1 MVAHTTEEEQ
11 VEAIKKWWKEN
22 GTAVVIGLVVGF
34 GALIGG
40 KYWMEYST
48 SQRQTA
54 SLEFSQLQED
64 MQQKRNDAVLQRG
77 DHLINN
83 FADTPYAVLSAFA
96 IAKLKAEEGDMLAAR
111 ARLQWVLD
119 NSKQQEFLH
128 MARIRMVSV
137 MLAEG
142 NGDGALALL
151 GAVDAGEYLP
161 LYEELKG
168 DIYVSLSQQ
177 SQARSAYEKALKAN
191 DKGDNTLLQ
200 MKLDDLGVEGAS

>member
-11 VEAIKKWWKEN
+11 IESIKKWWKEN
-22 GTAVVIGLVVGF
+22 GTSVVVGLVVGF

-40 KYWMEYST
+40 NYWMQYDA
-48 SQRQTA
+48 SQRQNA
-54 SLEFSQLQED
+54 SLEFSQLQD
-64 MQQKRNDAVLQRG
+64 DLQQTRNDAVMTRG
-77 DHLINN
+77 DHIINN
-83 FADTPYAVLSAFA
+83 FSDTPYAVLSAFA
-96 IAKLKAEEGDMLAAR
+96 IAKLKVDEGDLLAAR

-119 NSKQQEFLH
+119 NSKQLEFLH
-128 MARIRMVSV
+128 MARIRMATV

-151 GAVDAGEYLP
+151 NSAEAGEYLP

-168 DIYVSLSQQ
+168 DIYVSLSQH

-191 DKGDNTLLQ
+191 DKGDNSMLQ
-200 MKLDDLGVEGAS
+200 MKLDDLGGEGA

>member
-1 MVAHTTEEEQ
+1 MVHTTEEEQ
-11 VEAIKKWWKEN
+11 VEAIKKWWKAN
-22 GTAVVIGLVVGF
+22 GTSAVVGVVVVF
-34 GALIGG
+34 AALIGG
-40 KYWMEYST
+40 NYWQEFNT
-48 SQRQTA
+48 GQRQTA

-64 MQQKRNDAVLQRG
+64 MLTERNDAVLQRG
-77 DHLINN
+77 EHLINN

-96 IAKLKAEEGDMLAAR
+96 IAKLKVEAGDMLAAR

-128 MARIRMVSV
+128 MARIRLASV
-137 MLAEG
+137 MLAEDD
-142 NGDGALALL
+142 GDGALALL
-151 GAVDAGEYLP
+151 NTVDAGEYLP

-177 SQARSAYEKALKAN
+177 GQARSAYERALKAN

-200 MKLDDLGVEGAS
+200 MKLDDLGGEGAS

>member
-22 GTAVVIGLVVGF
+22 GTSIVVGLVVGF
-34 GALIGG
+34 GVLIGG
-40 KYWMEYST
+40 NYWMENAAM
-48 SQRQTA
+48 QRQNA
-54 SLEFSQLQED
+54 SLEFSQLQD
-64 MQQKRNDAVLQRG
+64 DLQQTRNDAVMKRG
-77 DHLINN
+77 DHIINN
-83 FADTPYAVLSAFA
+83 FSDTPYAVLSAFA
-96 IAKLKAEEGDMLAAR
+96 IAKIKADDGDMLSAR

-119 NSKQQEFLH
+119 NSKQLEFLH
-128 MARIRMVSV
+128 MARMRMATV

-142 NGDGALALL
+142 NADGALTLL
-151 GAVDAGEYLP
+151 NAAEAGEYLP

-191 DKGDNTLLQ
+191 DKGDNSLLQ
-200 MKLDDLGVEGAS
+200 MKLDDLGGEGA